1 MPAIFQ
7 NRPVNCSVV
16 ECLVFITLLVFPVI
30 RISCYSY
37 CLLFVFPVI
46 RIPCY
51 SYFLLFVFPVIRIPC
66 YSYFL
71 LFFISYVISNLVISC
86 FVLNVS
92 CS

>member
-7 NRPVNCSVV
+7 NRPVNCPVV

-37 CLLFVFPVI
+37 SLLFVFPVI
-46 RIPCY
+46 RI
-51 SYFLLFVFPVIRIPC
+51 SF
-66 YSYFL
+66 
-71 LFFISYVISNLVISC
+71 VISNLVISC

>member
-7 NRPVNCSVV
+7 NRPVNCPVV

-37 CLLFVFPVI
+37 YLLFVFPVI

-51 SYFLLFVFPVIRIPC
+51 SYSLLFVFNVIRI
-66 YSYFL
+66 SF
-71 LFFISYVISNLVISC
+71 VISNLVISC
-86 FVLNVS
+86 FVPNVS